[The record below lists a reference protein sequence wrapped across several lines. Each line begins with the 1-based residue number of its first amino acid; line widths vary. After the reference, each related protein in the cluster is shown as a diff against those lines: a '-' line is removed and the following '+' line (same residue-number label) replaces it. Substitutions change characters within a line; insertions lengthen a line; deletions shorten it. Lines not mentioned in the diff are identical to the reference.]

1 MEPEA
6 DPDKTYTL
14 WVSAIVDIHSGVELI
29 LVPDFLC
36 V

>member
-14 WVSAIVDIHSGVELI
+14 WVSAIVDIQSGVELI